1 MGEFVTPTG
10 LNRKTLQELRVEF
23 ENKFKQVFGVTF
35 ETAVDSPNGLLV
47 SQLALSYNDLW
58 ELAQDLLQPR
68 PEPGRRRGSTH
79 ARPSTAFRVNRP
91 CPAPSMPSSILAVT
105 ARRSRLAPSQSGNA
119 AT

>member
-58 ELAQDLLQPR
+58 ELAQEIYSSLDPNQAVLQ
-68 PEPGRRRGSTH
+68 RRF
-79 ARPSTAFRVNRP
+79 A
-91 CPAPSMPSSILAVT
+91 
-105 ARRSRLAPSQSGNA
+105 
-119 AT
+119 